1 MLVHNALVQF
11 KVSKQLKR
19 SIKAQAR
26 RNKLG
31 LSAYLRGLAE
41 KDLENE
47 SQKAA

>member
-31 LSAYLRGLAE
+31 LSAAVIGEIRPGSGEVRLRR
-41 KDLENE
+41 
-47 SQKAA
+47 